1 MKKISY
7 LLLAFVVAFITS
19 CAVTPDVQPTTVDN
33 TLPVANGGLD
43 ISFTDATI
51 NSTNSVVAASGDN
64 VNVSLLI
71 KKTALGGKPRIMRV
85 YVSDQANYRATG
97 ATPLFEIK
105 LKNKDEQ
112 TQTIDYTVSPSSGKV
127 YIHFD
132 VYDNTSTSDDVT
144 KSGINVTRKT
154 LVVNVSTT
162 GQIASWAGIT
172 LGGQGNSAGSRLAS
186 ATGDVYKVCDL
197 DSNMKYIDI
206 TYASNRTTDAPQLL
220 SNPARATQ
228 GYATVVASTN
238 TECGGTSTAGGIA
251 TIFQAAPTGTDFD
264 GATDATLG
272 ALSITASTQSI
283 AVATG
288 KVYMFQRGS
297 GSNLRKGLI
306 RVNTITPVSNIYA
319 NGTITF
325 DIKVQK

>member
-154 LVVNVSTT
+154 LVVNVSAD
-162 GQIASWAGIT
+162 GQVASWPSIL
-172 LGGQGNSAGSRLAS
+172 LGGQLNSEPSRVSS
-186 ATGDVYKVCDL
+186 ATGDRYKVCDI
-197 DSNMKYIDI
+197 DSNMKYIDV
-206 TYASNRTTDAPQLL
+206 TYAVVGTTAKPTLMSNPTRNATFQLL
-220 SNPARATQ
+220 NAVPTS
-228 GYATVVASTN
+228 N
-238 TECGGTSTAGGIA
+238 TECGGSATGGGSA
-251 TIFQAAPTGTDFD
+251 TYFVAASSADFTN
-264 GATDATLG
+264 ATDATLA
-272 ALSITASTQSI
+272 ALTVTSSAPQYITVTSGGIYAFLNGR
-283 AVATG
+283 G
-288 KVYMFQRGS
+288 K
-297 GSNLRKGLI
+297 KGLI
-306 RVNTITPVSNIYA
+306 KVTSIPNTTTS
-319 NGTITF
+319 GTITF

>member
-1 MKKISY
+1 MKKLSY
-7 LLLAFVVAFITS
+7 LLFAFVVAFITS

-33 TLPVANGGLD
+33 TLPIANGGLD

-51 NSTNSVVAASGDN
+51 NSTGSVVAASGDN

-71 KKTALGGKPRIMRV
+71 KKTATGGKPRIMRV
-85 YVSDQANYRATG
+85 FVSDQANYRATN

-112 TQTIDYTVSPSSGKV
+112 TQTIDYTVSPTSGKV

-132 VYDNTSTSDDVT
+132 VYDNTSTSDDV
-144 KSGINVTRKT
+144 KLSGANVTRKT
-154 LVVNVSTT
+154 LIVNVSTS

-172 LGGQGNSAGSRLAS
+172 LGAQSNNAGSRLAS

-197 DSNMKYIDI
+197 DSNMKYVDI

-220 SNPARATQ
+220 SNPTRATQ
-228 GYATVVASTN
+228 GYATVVASSN
-238 TECGGTSTAGGIA
+238 TECGGTSTAGGIE
-251 TIFQAAPTGTDFD
+251 TIFQVAPTGTDFD

-272 ALSITASTQSI
+272 ALNITATTQSI

-297 GSNLRKGLI
+297 GSKLRKGLI
-306 RVNTITPVSNIYA
+306 RVNTITTASNLYA
-319 NGTITF
+319 NGTITI
-325 DIKVQK
+325 DVKVQK